1 MRVNNAAWVVS
12 SNIHTTDET
21 LLRKVM
27 ETNAIAP
34 FALIKA
40 GVALS
45 GSCKGCVLNIG
56 SVNAYSG
63 EPNLFAYS
71 VSKRSIDD

>member
-1 MRVNNAAWVVS
+1 MQPLLFHPIFKQLIRHFLQKVLEVN
-12 SNIHTTDET
+12 T
-21 LLRKVM
+21 
-27 ETNAIAP
+27 IAP

-40 GVALS
+40 ALPYLAET
-45 GSCKGCVLNIG
+45 KGCVLNIG

-71 VSKRSIDD
+71 VSKGA